1 MKVAISKNDP
11 VNAVEDVTVNGVLI
25 SEDQIS
31 REAQNHP
38 GPHWKAACDAA
49 TRALVIKELLLQ
61 EARSG
66 NVCKDAASKA
76 LEGDEQD
83 EEALI
88 EALIQSNVQVPVA
101 EQDECHR
108 YYCNNPGKFNSGPSF
123 QARHILIRIASDASD
138 DVNRANRKAKQI
150 IEQLNKSPERFAE
163 FSSLHSACPSS
174 ESGGDLGKIG
184 RGSTA
189 PEFEHALEAMKEG
202 EISSQPVRTRY
213 GFHII
218 ALDTREEGKM
228 RPFEEVSELISTWL
242 GAKAWAR
249 ATSQYIAM
257 LAGKADIEGFAMES
271 SDGAL
276 VQ

>member
-189 PEFEHALEAMKEG
+189 PEFEHALCSFAKRR
-202 EISSQPVRTRY
+202 VKLNV
-213 GFHII
+213 
-218 ALDTREEGKM
+218 A
-228 RPFEEVSELISTWL
+228 LISVVGRGVELCVVWLAHRSLSGFRLSTWRSCL
-242 GAKAWAR
+242 IGYGLR
-249 ATSQYIAM
+249 RM
-257 LAGKADIEGFAMES
+257 
-271 SDGAL
+271 
-276 VQ
+276 